1 MDKLT
6 NFFDP
11 LPPSW
16 TGARPLPGGSFD
28 HLDFEG
34 ELGRLREDYPFLSE
48 RYARRLMRMYGNLGS
63 KILKDAKRY
72 DDLGEFFGGNLYESE
87 VRYLIENEWAR
98 SAEDILWRRTKEGL
112 RLSKSETEKVNRFLK
127 NV

>member
-1 MDKLT
+1 
-6 NFFDP
+6 
-11 LPPSW
+11 
-16 TGARPLPGGSFD
+16 
-28 HLDFEG
+28 
-34 ELGRLREDYPFLSE
+34 
-48 RYARRLMRMYGNLGS
+48 LMRMYGNLGS

-112 RLSKSETEKVNRFLK
+112 RLSKSEIEKVDRFLK

>member
-1 MDKLT
+1 MA

-16 TGARPLPGGSFD
+16 TGSRPLPGGLFD

-34 ELGRLREDYPFLSE
+34 ELDRLRDDYPFLSE
-48 RYARRLMRMYGNLGS
+48 RFARRLMRMYGNLGS

-98 SAEDILWRRTKEGL
+98 SVEDILWRRTKEGL
-112 RLSKSETEKVNRFLK
+112 RLSKNEMAKLDQFLK
-127 NV
+127 RV